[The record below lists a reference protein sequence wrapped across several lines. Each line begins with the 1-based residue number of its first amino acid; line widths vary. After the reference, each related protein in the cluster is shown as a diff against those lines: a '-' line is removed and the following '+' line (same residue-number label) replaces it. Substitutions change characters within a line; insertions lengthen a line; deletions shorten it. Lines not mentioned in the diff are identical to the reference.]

1 MKFRTTLIITSI
13 MVVSL
18 LCLTACYAV
27 PGEVLVEI
35 TRDEFS
41 EHNTIM
47 KKQFIAL
54 RGLLV
59 VGLWH
64 NPAEGYEW
72 EWTATEPGI
81 VDEVDH
87 HYESIEDNDDADGID
102 VWSFRA
108 VQRGNTTITMEQT
121 RTGAPE
127 EKGPWTLTIT
137 VSVR

>member
-1 MKFRTTLIITSI
+1 MRKATLVITI
-13 MVVSL
+13 MIVSL

-35 TRDEFS
+35 KRDEFI

-47 KKQFIAL
+47 KKQVIAL
-54 RGLLV
+54 HGLLV

-64 NPAEGYEW
+64 NPADGYEW
-72 EWTATEPGI
+72 EWSATEPGI

-87 HYESIEDNDDADGID
+87 HYESVEDDAGADGID
-102 VWSFRA
+102 VWSFKA
-108 VQRGNTTITMEQT
+108 VKRGNTTINMKQI
-121 RTGAPE
+121 RTGMPE
-127 EKGPWTLTIT
+127 EKGPWKLTIS